1 MRVCFFMYIFIV
13 IIIYTVS
20 SIKIKRNIYYINN
33 NILKNLYSNTN
44 ILKSHNKINITKEEN
59 YLKKLH
65 SNISKIGNNIYKN
78 INPFNIAVT
87 IFTFCSLIGLLFKD
101 LIKGKKDNIKSNQ
114 SNDENLFKYMCAKCN
129 LVIYPAKGREQK
141 FLKDDYICPN
151 CGKSNMDKH
160 NLIKK

>member
-1 MRVCFFMYIFIV
+1 MYIFIV
-13 IIIYTVS
+13 IIIYTIS

-44 ILKSHNKINITKEEN
+44 LLKSHNKINIAKEEN

-78 INPFNIAVT
+78 INPLNIAVT
-87 IFTFCSLIGLLFKD
+87 IFTFCSLIGFLFKD